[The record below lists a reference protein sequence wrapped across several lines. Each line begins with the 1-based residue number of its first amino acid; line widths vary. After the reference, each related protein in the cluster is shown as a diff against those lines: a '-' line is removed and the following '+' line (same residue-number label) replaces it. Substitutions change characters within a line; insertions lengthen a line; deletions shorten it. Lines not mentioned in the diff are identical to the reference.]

1 MPADRYRGFGDGELL
16 SKDCSKKRLASIG
29 ATILLLFLVNSCSPN
44 KDKMYK
50 ETRIALYTVVTV
62 TIYSDSR
69 QKANTAIDSAFK
81 ELDGLGRLLNF
92 YSEDSEVSMINRY
105 SGIKPVK
112 VSKETLEVIDKALSI
127 SRSTDGAFDITIGAI
142 VKLWDFEK
150 QILPDDK
157 LIKEKLKLV
166 GYKSVIVDKERST
179 VFLQK
184 KGMQI
189 DLGGI
194 EKGYATDRAVNVLK
208 QNGITAGIIAVGGEV
223 KPFGIKPD
231 GEPWRVGIKNPN
243 RKGKED
249 DVFAVVTLTG
259 KAISTSGGYEKFFIK
274 DGKWYHHILN
284 PATGYPAYEC
294 QSVSVIANDAPDGF
308 PTGIFVLG
316 PQKGM
321 QVLKKL
327 GLDGVIVD
335 KNGEAFVTEG
345 IKDKV
350 QYIHKEL

>member
-1 MPADRYRGFGDGELL
+1 MGRRAQNNPFTLGQSETFSSIILLGKVLEDGGLL
-16 SKDCSKKRLASIG
+16 SKDCINKRFAAIG
-29 ATILLLFLVNSCSPN
+29 ATIFLLFFINSCNPN
-44 KDKMYK
+44 KEKMYK

-62 TIYSDSR
+62 TVYSDSK
-69 QKANTAIDSAFK
+69 QKANTAIDSTFK
-81 ELDGLGRLLNF
+81 ELDRLGRLLNF
-92 YSEDSEVSMINRY
+92 YSGDSEVSMINRY
-105 SGIKPVK
+105 AGTEPVK

-157 LIKEKLKLV
+157 SIKEKLKLV
-166 GYKSVIVDKERST
+166 GYKNVIVDKARST

-231 GEPWRVGIKNPN
+231 GKPWRVGIKNPSQ
-243 RKGKED
+243 KGKED
-249 DVFAVVTLTG
+249 EVFAIVNLTG
-259 KAISTSGGYEKFFIK
+259 KAISTSGGYEKFFVK

-321 QVLKKL
+321 QALKR
-327 GLDGVIVD
+327 
-335 KNGEAFVTEG
+335 
-345 IKDKV
+345 
-350 QYIHKEL
+350 